1 MLINAEVS
9 NENEE
14 AIPAQIH
21 KFNGTETDMKHKEEK
36 EPPEM
41 TTTLSMLITKA
52 NNAEYKHILD
62 RSDITGGQP
71 FLLLCRCA
79 EPELH

>member
-14 AIPAQIH
+14 AIPAQVH
-21 KFNGTETDMKHKEEK
+21 KFNGTERDMKHKEEK
-36 EPPEM
+36 GPPDI
-41 TTTLSMLITKA
+41 TTILSIVITKI

-71 FLLLCRCA
+71 FLLSCRCA